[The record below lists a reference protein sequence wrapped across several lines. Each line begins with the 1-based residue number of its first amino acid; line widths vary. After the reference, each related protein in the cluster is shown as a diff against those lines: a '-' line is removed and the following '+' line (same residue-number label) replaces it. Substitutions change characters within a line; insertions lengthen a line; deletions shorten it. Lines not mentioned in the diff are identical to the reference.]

1 MPHGTEHITPQARLI
16 LEYQDAAG
24 GFLRS
29 ANWYDDGS
37 SPAGF
42 EAEMQNVSNTNLLY
56 ATGAVPEVGVATPA
70 TDQYFL
76 TTDVAVLVFQTVAGG
91 RVVVVIPGP
100 KASIFDAGGNTVDP
114 TNADIIS
121 LIASVVGTLTDSGG
135 NLVTAYSTGVRSSR
149 RTEWYTGG

>member
-1 MPHGTEHITPQARLI
+1 MAQARLI

-29 ANWYDDGS
+29 ANWYDDAS

-42 EAEMQNVSNTNLLY
+42 EAEVQNVSNTNLLY
-56 ATGAVPEVGVATPA
+56 ATGAPPQVGAATPA

-76 TTDVAVLVFQTVAGG
+76 TTDVAVLNFQTSAGG
-91 RVVVVIPGP
+91 RVQVVIPGP

-114 TNADIIS
+114 ANPDIVT
-121 LIASVVGTLTDSGG
+121 LIASVVGVLTDSGG
-135 NLVTAYSTGVRSSR
+135 NVVTAYSTGVRSSR
-149 RTEWYTGG
+149 RTEWYTSA